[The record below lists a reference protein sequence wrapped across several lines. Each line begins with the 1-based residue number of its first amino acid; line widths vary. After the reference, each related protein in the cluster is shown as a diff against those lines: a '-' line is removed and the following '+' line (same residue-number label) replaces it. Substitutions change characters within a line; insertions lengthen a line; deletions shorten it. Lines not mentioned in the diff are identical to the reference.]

1 MTKNIEGFCVLPALG
16 CCFNEYYSLLFQMTW
31 IRMRDYHIL
40 TSGALTQTMDG
51 RFGVVRG
58 ETGDWALRI
67 RFVQLRDQGLYECQV
82 SQLLKLSFSLETA
95 KICLPCN
102 NFCHRQT

>member
-1 MTKNIEGFCVLPALG
+1 M
-16 CCFNEYYSLLFQMTW
+16 FQMTW
-31 IRMRDYHIL
+31 IRLRDYHIL

-58 ETGDWALRI
+58 ETVDWALRI

-82 SQLLKLSFSLETA
+82 RGQIYIRVVRKKHVYKKRIFIYTNSVG
-95 KICLPCN
+95 IM
-102 NFCHRQT
+102 HD